1 MKTANESPPATADG
15 FVFCV
20 NFPNL
25 NVEAKYVP
33 NEDWIR
39 KVIVTDDLSH
49 AYTSCQDGYASMIDL
64 TTSEI
69 KPILEHY
76 RPVSTLALNRGALVM
91 MDSEDNII

>member
-1 MKTANESPPATADG
+1 M
-15 FVFCV
+15 FCV

-39 KVIVTDDLSH
+39 KVIVTDDQHH

-64 TTSEI
+64 TTSET
-69 KPILEHY
+69 KPILENY
-76 RPVSTLALNRGALVM
+76 RPISTLDLNRGALVM
-91 MDSEDNII
+91 MDAENNII